1 MNHKLFV
8 TAVIAAFAMQA
19 SANNHLGTEP
29 LKLETPEL
37 KAELVEVK
45 TPSSSE
51 LSLNIA
57 SADMSTTKNAGAWK
71 PDFAFFKSRTKEGL
85 KPYKFMDDMTFVGVP
100 LFFGGL
106 AIKGDKAMFRVNN
119 EKGKK
124 NTQLLTNFK
133 TGIDDYTQ
141 FFGPAAVVGLKLGGY
156 EGRSDWP
163 RLLASAALSYGIMA
177 GFVNGIKYTAKE
189 MRPDGSTANSWPSG
203 HTATAFVGATLLH
216 KEYGL
221 TRSPWFSVAGYGV
234 AAATG
239 VMRVLNNRHWVSDV
253 MSGAGIGI
261 MSAELGYAL
270 CDVLFKG
277 KGLLRNDLQTDSENP
292 SFFSI
297 SMGVGLGAK
306 DVSFGVDDM
315 TDIDRFS
322 PEDIA
327 AARAV
332 ESEEGKEVI
341 EFRHATVV
349 DGEGAYFFNKYIGV
363 GGRLRVRAMS
373 AKSFD
378 RYTDLETMA
387 GSSFDAWEAFF
398 ANSGKPQT
406 AENYEKWDDAMWG
419 ADLDNGPIRDMN
431 ATVESDHLTEFSA
444 SVGLYLNLPLSKR
457 FSLGTKFLIGR
468 SFMQE
473 LDIDG
478 VVNGKV
484 KDMNYQMTASSV
496 NGVLQKAITIEEPTT
511 KEDYDYSWD
520 YLTLGADNSTTWG
533 TGLSLTYRYKSNFS
547 WKLFVDYDHSEK
559 DFHFKYDPLGY
570 MRHALT
576 TNSYL
581 LAQNIEELTPYLDAQ
596 EYKTKKKMNFFT
608 IGLSFLVNL

>member
-1 MNHKLFV
+1 MNIKLFFTTV
-8 TAVIAAFAMQA
+8 FATFAMQA
-19 SANNHLGTEP
+19 SADNYLDTEV
-29 LKLETPEL
+29 LTVEVPEM
-37 KAELVEVK
+37 KAELVDVS
-45 TPSSSE
+45 TLPANSM
-51 LSLNIA
+51 SLDLATTSMNTV
-57 SADMSTTKNAGAWK
+57 STTGSWK
-71 PDFAFFKSRTKEGL
+71 PDFDFFKSKTNPGV
-85 KPYKFMDDMTFVGVP
+85 KPYKFMDDMTFAGIP
-100 LFFGGL
+100 LFVAGL
-106 AIKGDKAMFRVNN
+106 AVKGDKAMFRVNN
-119 EKGKK
+119 DKGKK

-133 TGIDDYTQ
+133 TGIDDYSQ
-141 FFGPAAVVGLKLGGY
+141 FFGPAMVVGLKLGGY

-163 RLLASAALSYGIMA
+163 RLLASAGMSYGIMA
-177 GFVNGIKYTAKE
+177 LLVNGIKYTAKE
-189 MRPDGSTANSWPSG
+189 MRPDGSSANSWPSG

-270 CDVLFKG
+270 CDLLFKG
-277 KGLLRNDLQTDSENP
+277 KGLLRNDLKIDSENP

-297 SMGVGLGAK
+297 SMGVGVGAK

-315 TDIDRFS
+315 IDIDRFS
-322 PEDIA
+322 PADIA
-327 AARAV
+327 AARAA
-332 ESEEGKEVI
+332 ESEEGKEII

-378 RYTDLETMA
+378 RYADLETMA
-387 GSSFDAWEAFF
+387 GNSWDAWDVFYK
-398 ANSGKPQT
+398 NNGKPQT
-406 AENYEKWDDAMWG
+406 AENYEKWDNAMWG
-419 ADLDNGPIRDMN
+419 EDLENGPIKDMN
-431 ATVESDHLTEFSA
+431 AIVESDHLTEFSA
-444 SVGLYLNLPLSKR
+444 SVGLYLNLPLSKH

-473 LDIDG
+473 MDIDG

-484 KDMNYQMTASSV
+484 KDMNYQMTASST
-496 NGVLQKAITIEEPTT
+496 NGVLQKTMTIEDPTT
-511 KEDYDYSWD
+511 KGDYDYTWD

-547 WKLFVDYDHSEK
+547 WKLFVDYDYSEK